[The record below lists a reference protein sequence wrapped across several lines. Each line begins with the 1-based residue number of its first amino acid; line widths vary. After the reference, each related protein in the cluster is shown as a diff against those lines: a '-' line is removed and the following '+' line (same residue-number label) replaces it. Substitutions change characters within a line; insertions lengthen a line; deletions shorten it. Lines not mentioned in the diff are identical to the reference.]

1 MVSESV
7 LTSLLAKYHHPN
19 TPQGERDTI
28 REKLIELKVD
38 PDLLQDTSGALVP
51 SNGNSGRK
59 KDWKTKLYEYG
70 SMAYA
75 LNQAIGN
82 PAGPVIEAIKEK
94 IKDYFSGGNNKKT
107 PIESSG
113 TVSTSVNTTGNKS
126 NAVSTSVNTIGNKS
140 NAVVPKEVA
149 SSLSRIEHE
158 IIGSSA
164 VYPRMFPS
172 SMYKPMRKMTKRV
185 YESMLPRRRYRRGMF
200 GHNVYN
206 NMGFFNSFIS
216 PSNRRFYF

>member
-1 MVSESV
+1 MVSESKI
-7 LTSLLAKYHHPN
+7 LGMLARYHHPN
-19 TPQGERDTI
+19 TPQGERDSI

-38 PDLLQDTSGALVP
+38 PGLLQDTSRALVP
-51 SNGNSGRK
+51 SNGTSGGK
-59 KDWKTKLYEYG
+59 KDWKSKLAEYG
-70 SMAYA
+70 LMAYA
-75 LNQAIGN
+75 ANQAMGD
-82 PAGPVIEAIKEK
+82 PAGPVIDAIKEK
-94 IKDYFSGGNNKKT
+94 IKGYFSGGKNKKT

-113 TVSTSVNTTGNKS
+113 TVSTTVNTTS
-126 NAVSTSVNTIGNKS
+126 NKS
-140 NAVVPKEVA
+140 NAVVPKELA

-158 IIGSSA
+158 IIGSST

-216 PSNRRFYF
+216 PSNRQFYF

>member
-1 MVSESV
+1 MVSESKI
-7 LTSLLAKYHHPN
+7 LGLLAKYHHPN
-19 TPQGERDTI
+19 TPQEERDSI

-38 PDLLQDTSGALVP
+38 PSLLQDTSRALVP
-51 SNGNSGRK
+51 SNGTSGGK
-59 KDWKTKLYEYG
+59 KDWKSKLAEFGSKLAEFG

-75 LNQAIGN
+75 ANQAMGD
-82 PAGPVIEAIKEK
+82 PAGPVIETIKEK
-94 IKDYFSGGNNKKT
+94 IKDYFSGGKNKKT

-113 TVSTSVNTTGNKS
+113 TVSTTVNTTGNKS
-126 NAVSTSVNTIGNKS
+126 NAV
-140 NAVVPKEVA
+140 VPKELA

-158 IIGSSA
+158 IIGSST

-216 PSNRRFYF
+216 PSNRQFYF